1 MTIKIASVL
10 TQFQLMQ
17 RRCLPITAI
26 LMVLLALGPFLHAH
40 YGSSRLL
47 GFHVDGIAQAHEAHH
62 TRFDLVSVSQ
72 DGEEESAA
80 VGVTTSHARQ
90 SLQGSEDEVPADV
103 VATVVVV
110 FAVVS
115 QPIVS
120 PWQGQTSAW
129 HAPSTYALG
138 FPPPAHAPPTLTI

>member
-1 MTIKIASVL
+1 M
-10 TQFQLMQ
+10 
-17 RRCLPITAI
+17 AI

-47 GFHVDGIAQAHEAHH
+47 GFHVDGIAQAQEVRHP
-62 TRFDLVSVSQ
+62 RFDLVSVSQ
-72 DGEEESAA
+72 DSEEESAA
-80 VGVTTSHARQ
+80 VGVTASHARQ
-90 SLQGSEDEVPADV
+90 SLQDSENETPADV

-110 FAVVS
+110 FAAVS
-115 QPIVS
+115 HTFVA
-120 PWQGQTSAW
+120 PWHGQTSAW